1 MKGKLS
7 INNWL
12 DITDIFNWFP
22 LEINNFAKTY
32 GYEYKGANYT
42 KYKYLSFDNPEKYIR
57 LYTAKNASHLGY
69 VIVAK
74 KISNTN
80 LFINNAYVTVEI
92 GLPSSLKP
100 EQFFPFIDKQLNYL
114 LENIKP

>member
-1 MKGKLS
+1 MKRKLS

-12 DITDIFNWFP
+12 DITDIFNC
-22 LEINNFAKTY
+22 
-32 GYEYKGANYT
+32 
-42 KYKYLSFDNPEKYIR
+42 
-57 LYTAKNASHLGY
+57 Y

-92 GLPSSLKP
+92 GLLSSLKP

>member
-1 MKGKLS
+1 M
-7 INNWL
+7 NNWL
-12 DITDIFNWFP
+12 DITDIFKWFP
-22 LEINNFAKTY
+22 PEINNFAQTY
-32 GYEYKGANYT
+32 GYEYNGANYT
-42 KYKYLSFDNPEKYIR
+42 KYKYLYFNSPETYIK

-74 KISNTN
+74 KISNNN

-100 EQFFPFIDKQLNYL
+100 EQFFPFIDEQLNYL

>member
-7 INNWL
+7 MNNWL

-74 KISNTN
+74 KINRNSP
-80 LFINNAYVTVEI
+80 LIANAYVTVELD
-92 GLPSSLKP
+92 LPSSLKP
-100 EQFFPFIDKQLNYL
+100 EQFFPFIDKQLTNL
-114 LENIKP
+114 LESI